1 MIKSCDPNHLVSTG
15 SEGSQG
21 CEKDIQLWEL
31 IHSYK
36 SVDYMTIHIW
46 PYNWKWTDK
55 DSLNETLDYSIKQT
69 QKYIKDHL
77 AIAEKYNKPIV
88 IEEFGYPRDS
98 FLFDL
103 GTLTSNRDAYYASVF
118 QNVVDGSESNG
129 NLAGCNFWAW
139 GGMAEKK
146 DGCVYWVKGN
156 DYTGDPPQEEK
167 ELYSVFQ
174 KDNTVELIRNSNKK
188 ISNH

>member
-1 MIKSCDPNHLVSTG
+1 
-15 SEGSQG
+15 
-21 CEKDIQLWEL
+21 
-31 IHSYK
+31 
-36 SVDYMTIHIW
+36 MTIHIW

-146 DGCVYWVKGN
+146 TD
-156 DYTGDPPQEEK
+156 
-167 ELYSVFQ
+167 VFIGSKVMIIQ
-174 KDNTVELIRNSNKK
+174 ATHRKKNKDSIRFFKK
-188 ISNH
+188 IIPWS